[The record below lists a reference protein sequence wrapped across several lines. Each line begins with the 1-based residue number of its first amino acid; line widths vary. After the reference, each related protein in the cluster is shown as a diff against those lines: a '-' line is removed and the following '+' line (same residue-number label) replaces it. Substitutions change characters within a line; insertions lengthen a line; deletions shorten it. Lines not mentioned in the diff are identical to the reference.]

1 MNNDIAGQIERLAAD
16 AQQHASN
23 LHYYWDEEGVQ
34 QLGIFIDPDLYQYVE
49 KMYNESLAFAE
60 RCAALSAL
68 AQQLRAG

>member
-1 MNNDIAGQIERLAAD
+1 MDNTIAEQIERLAAD
-16 AQQHASN
+16 AQQHAKN
-23 LHYYWDEEGVQ
+23 LRYYWDDEGVH

-60 RCAALSAL
+60 RCTALNEL